1 MTSTLLIR
9 LAGPLQAWGTLS
21 KFRHRDTDP
30 DRPTKSGVIGL
41 LAAAD
46 GHDRS
51 GTNPAYPDA
60 LPLETLAALRFGIRA
75 DRPGVLVRD
84 YHTVGGGRF
93 PIRPRDLI
101 LDGRR
106 VSAAHLPPESS
117 EPTPFGSFDAPGWYG
132 APKGIAPDSSGVL
145 QANSALRRN
154 GLVTE
159 RWYLSD
165 AAFVAAVESDDPE
178 LLGRLA
184 ERLDHP
190 RRMVWLG
197 RKNCPPAERLNHG
210 VHEGNL
216 RTVLLSTALLPNA
229 SEAEPYSWIETGPNE
244 PDSVPVQ
251 DQPVS
256 FSSRHRVHIQR
267 WERRQRMAITDP
279 IITWEVP

>member
-9 LAGPLQAWGTLS
+9 LAGPLQAWGTRS

-46 GHDRS
+46 GHNRD
-51 GTNPAYPDA
+51 GINADYPDA
-60 LPLETLAALRFGIRA
+60 FPLETLAALRFGVRA

-101 LDGRR
+101 LDDRR
-106 VSAAHLPPESS
+106 IPAAELPSESS
-117 EPTPFGSFDAPGWYG
+117 QPGPFGSFDAPGWYG
-132 APKGIAPDSSGVL
+132 APKGIERDSFGGL
-145 QANSALRRN
+145 QANPVSKRS
-154 GLVTE
+154 GLITE

-165 AAFVAAVESDDPE
+165 AAFVAAVESDDRD
-178 LLGRLA
+178 LLTRLA
-184 ERLDHP
+184 DRLDRP
-190 RRMVWLG
+190 RRVIWLG

-216 RTVLLSTALLPNA
+216 RSVLLGTALLPNA
-229 SEAEPYSWIETGPNE
+229 TENEPFSWIESVPNE

-251 DQPVS
+251 DQPFS
-256 FSSRHRVHIQR
+256 FASRNRIHIQR
-267 WERRQRMAITDP
+267 WERRERMAITDP
-279 IITWEVP
+279 KIDWEVR